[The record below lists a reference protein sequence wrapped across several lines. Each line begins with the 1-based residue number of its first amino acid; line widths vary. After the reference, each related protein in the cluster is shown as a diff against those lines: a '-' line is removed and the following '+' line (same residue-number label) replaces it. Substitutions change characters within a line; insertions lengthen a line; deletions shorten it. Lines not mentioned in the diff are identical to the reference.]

1 MREYDETNTI
11 FGVLDSHGWTKFLV
25 ANGLYFVCLRA
36 RSDANTGEVSFI
48 LCAGHVV
55 VTSRRNAPPGHVPFK
70 IDIVLRHRGTPI
82 HLDCPCFFPH

>member
-11 FGVLDSHGWTKFLV
+11 FGALDSHGWTKFLV

-36 RSDANTGEVSFI
+36 HSDANSGEVSFI

-82 HLDCPCFFPH
+82 ELD